1 MKNFDEALKRIEI
14 LEEENIN
21 LKNKLKTALWKLSS
35 SSVEEPMTVTNIQ
48 VGDNTLSCWDKD
60 REAAMQRFN
69 KKLRKLAAKHK
80 KERNAKK

>member
-1 MKNFDEALKRIEI
+1 M
-14 LEEENIN
+14 
-21 LKNKLKTALWKLSS
+21 SS

-48 VGDNTLSCWDKD
+48 VGDNTLSGWDKD

-80 KERNAKK
+80 KERDAKK

>member
-48 VGDNTLSCWDKD
+48 VGDNTLSSWDKD

-80 KERNAKK
+80 KERDAKK

>member
-1 MKNFDEALKRIEI
+1 MNNFEEALEHIKI
-14 LEEENIN
+14 LEKENHN
-21 LKNKLKTALWKLSS
+21 LKIKLKAALWKLSS

-80 KERNAKK
+80 KERDAKK